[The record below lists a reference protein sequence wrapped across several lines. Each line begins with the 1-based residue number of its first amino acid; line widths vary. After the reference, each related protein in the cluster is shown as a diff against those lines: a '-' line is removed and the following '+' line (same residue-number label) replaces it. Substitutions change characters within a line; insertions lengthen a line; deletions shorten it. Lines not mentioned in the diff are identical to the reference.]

1 MAFRAALP
9 TGLARLVARSGSVGR
24 DLGARVDLA
33 TSSGPRYA
41 LTKVRENRRL
51 RGSERDPNDVVYA
64 EIWGEAAAAVAA
76 QMVELAPGVFE
87 FRREGVVAR
96 AWRHIVPLDDVV
108 TVRVALDKTLAH
120 TLVVAA
126 GVPVPDHVE
135 FDVADQRPAVRFMDS
150 GAGPYVVKPAGGT
163 GGGLGVT
170 PGVGDE
176 RQLARAAL
184 FAGRR
189 GRRLLIERT
198 APGDVYRFLFLDGE
212 LIDVV
217 RRMPPQVTGDGRST
231 VAALIAAENRR
242 RLGAGGR
249 SGLPM
254 ITATLDCLFTLERQ
268 GLHLRSVPA
277 PDQRVTVKTATSQ
290 SGPAENHTV
299 DGPVAADL
307 TAQARA
313 AAEAVGLRLAGIDLV
328 APYLGSSLTD
338 SGGSVIEV
346 NSGPGLHHH
355 YHVADMGRAT
365 RVAIPVLSRM
375 LQIS

>member
-1 MAFRAALP
+1 MAFRAAIP
-9 TGLARLVARSGSVGR
+9 TNLARLVARSGSVGR
-24 DLGARVDLA
+24 DVGARLDLA
-33 TSSGPRYA
+33 ASSGPRYA

-64 EIWGEAAAAVAA
+64 GIWREAAEAVGA
-76 QMVELAPGVFE
+76 QIVELAPGVHE
-87 FRREGVVAR
+87 FRREGAVAR
-96 AWRHIVPLDDVV
+96 AWRHIVPLDDLV

-126 GVPVPDHVE
+126 AVPVPDHIE

-150 GAGPYVVKPAGGT
+150 GPGPYVVKPAGGT

-231 VAALIAAENRR
+231 VAGLIAAENRR
-242 RLGAGGR
+242 RLAASGR
-249 SGLPM
+249 LGLPM

-268 GLHLRSVPA
+268 GLQLRSVPA
-277 PDQRVTVKTATSQ
+277 PDQTVIVKTATSQ
-290 SGPAENHTV
+290 SGPGQNFTVAE
-299 DGPVAADL
+299 PVAAEL

-313 AAEAVGLRLAGIDLV
+313 AADAVGLRLAGIDLV
-328 APYLGSSLTD
+328 TPDLGSSLAG

-355 YHVADMGRAT
+355 YHVADAERAT

-375 LQIS
+375 LRIS